1 MHEYCSAK
9 HESQLKAVV
18 IKKLYTAV
26 FLMITWHLFSWNLHF
41 AFNPIQDGHFWGC
54 SKMGVGGGGKKSPL
68 LKICHTYPAMMK
80 LSTVIPYLKKIPK
93 LYKSRDTPPE
103 FCWHQHFFPEISKFC
118 YINKCRYRLYWYI
131 VSYSFNFLINLVKIL
146 MMSAKMATQIF
157 LK

>member
-1 MHEYCSAK
+1 MNRNWKLLLSKSYILLYSSWLLDIYFLEICISP
-9 HESQLKAVV
+9 LTLFRMV
-18 IKKLYTAV
+18 IFGA
-26 FLMITWHLFSWNLHF
+26 
-41 AFNPIQDGHFWGC
+41 AQRWGC
-54 SKMGVGGGGKKSPL
+54 GGGKKSPL